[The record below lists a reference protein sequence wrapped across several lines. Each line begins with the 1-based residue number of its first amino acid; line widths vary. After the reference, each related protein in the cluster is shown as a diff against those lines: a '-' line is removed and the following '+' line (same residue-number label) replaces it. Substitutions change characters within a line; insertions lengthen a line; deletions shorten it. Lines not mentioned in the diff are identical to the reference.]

1 MFPEPGE
8 AINRT
13 IEAEA
18 ALTDL
23 YSEALNQWVA
33 ATAAFV
39 VPDLA
44 GVMVNG
50 DPSLVAATIPPDPD
64 GVAETSGVWDQ
75 LSEELILA
83 GLATIYALSV
93 YEAMNALGVD
103 LPSARR
109 GASQDSPAQPVI
121 DAIVRTTQATEAEI
135 TVAHRLVADDP
146 HMSQASADLIDS
158 QREIVAA
165 APGMMRDKIEEAVR
179 AVPTGVDR
187 VEHPTGDV
195 SVIVTERKR
204 EAATQVMTPGS
215 VAVRDVARYQGYQ
228 AAGIQNAA
236 VVDAA
241 RFSEDAPELDKVWI
255 ATIDSRTRPT
265 HFAADG
271 QRAPLAGSF
280 TVGGTHLAYPADP
293 TGPAAEV
300 RNCRCRVGILAKDEE
315 LPSDVD
321 RHTERLNGRDATARN
336 RAGSQADEISR
347 RAERGTVRARDD
359 EDGIGRTAAGTP
371 SEEHDMTVKNTEQGG
386 TTAVLAND
394 GEDEA
399 APVGET
405 FRTFTDC
412 VLALLGESTSDDR
425 MIATDAELSFRTFPL
440 PLMWMQQTGSGF
452 GGHTE
457 AFTVGAIESAKVE
470 GNKIVGSGY
479 LLNTPEADLAANEVA
494 HQVTGPSVDL
504 ASTQW
509 KLVDED
515 GKEISEEEWWDLPI
529 DAKVLQCITAA
540 ELIGTTLVAKP
551 AFGDTSI
558 SLNAERE
565 SRDIAVVASAA
576 EEFRPRTYPT
586 SMFSDPQLS
595 GPTLPTMD
603 DTGRIYGHIACFGA
617 CHRSIQS
624 KCVMAPRTKTDYAHF
639 HTSPAVRLDDGSRIP
654 VGRLTVG
661 TGHAP
666 DAYSGAPAKA
676 HYDNTGTC
684 FALVRVGEDAHGIW
698 FSGVAHPQATPEQ
711 VEMGLTAPLS
721 GDWRD
726 FGQGLELIA
735 ALAVNTPGF
744 AARGRDDEQG
754 RPVALVASLGPA
766 PQHSNAGAPLTAES
780 IADIVE
786 RAVHQAY
793 AKRETDAEVASLIA
807 MANDKVGP
815 PPPPKTPAE
824 ETADLLARAASL

>member
-23 YSEALNQWVA
+23 YSEALNQWVSA
-33 ATAAFV
+33 TVGFVLPGLTAA
-39 VPDLA
+39 
-44 GVMVNG
+44 
-50 DPSLVAATIPPDPD
+50 SLPPDPD
-64 GVAETSGVWDQ
+64 AVGQTSGVWDQ

-83 GLATIYALSV
+83 GLLSIYGLSV
-93 YEAMNALGVD
+93 VEAMNALEVP
-103 LPSARR
+103 LPV
-109 GASQDSPAQPVI
+109 ASLGESRERPAQRVI
-121 DAIVRTTQATEAEI
+121 DSIVRTTEATEAEI
-135 TVAHRLVADDP
+135 VFAHRLIAADP
-146 HMSQASADLIDS
+146 HLSQASVDFIES
-158 QREIVAA
+158 QRGAVSMTPGLMRDKVAA
-165 APGMMRDKIEEAVR
+165 AVQHSSVRGR
-179 AVPTGVDR
+179 AVEDIPPGVD
-187 VEHPTGDV
+187 V
-195 SVIVTERKR
+195 VITRQR
-204 EAATQVMTPGS
+204 EAAAEVLAPGS
-215 VAVRDVARYQGYQ
+215 VAVRDVARHQGYQ
-228 AAGIQNAA
+228 AAGVQNAA
-236 VVDAA
+236 VVEAA
-241 RFSEDAPELDKVWI
+241 RFSEDVDELDKVWI

-271 QRAPLAGSF
+271 QRAPLGGSF
-280 TVGGTHLAYPADP
+280 TVGGAHLAYPADP

-300 RNCRCRVGILAKDEE
+300 RNCRCRVGILAHDEE
-315 LPSDVD
+315 LPSEID
-321 RHTERLNGRDATARN
+321 RHTERLDGRDATARN
-336 RAGSQADEISR
+336 RVGSQADEIAR
-347 RAERGTVRARDD
+347 RADRGTIRARDD
-359 EDGIGRTAAGTP
+359 DDGIGRTAAAEP

-386 TTAVLAND
+386 TTTVLATD
-394 GEDEA
+394 GEGDA
-399 APVGET
+399 ASSET
-405 FRTFTDC
+405 YRTFTDC

-425 MIATDAELSFRTFPL
+425 MIATDADLSFRTFPL
-440 PLMWMQQTGSGF
+440 PLMWMQQTGSGY

-457 AFTVGAIESAKVE
+457 AFTVGAIESAEVKD
-470 GNKIVGSGY
+470 GKIVGSGY

-504 ASTQW
+504 AQTVW

-515 GKEISEEEWWDLPI
+515 GKEISEEDWWDLPM

-558 SLNAERE
+558 TLNAERE
-565 SRDIAVVASAA
+565 TRDIAVVASAA
-576 EEFRPRTYPT
+576 EEFRPRTYPAHL
-586 SMFSDPQLS
+586 FANPNLS

-603 DTGRIYGHIACFGA
+603 DDGRIYGHIACFGA

-624 KCVMAPRTKTDYAHF
+624 KCVMAPRSKTDYAHF

-666 DAYSGAPAKA
+666 DSYSGAPAKA

-684 FALVRVGEDAHGIW
+684 FALVRVGEDEHGIW
-698 FSGVAHPQATPEQ
+698 FSGVAHPNATPDQ
-711 VEMGLTAPLS
+711 VEAGLTAPLS

-744 AARGRDDEQG
+744 AARGRDDDQG
-754 RPVALVASLGPA
+754 RPIALVASLGPSPHADGGYA
-766 PQHSNAGAPLTAES
+766 PNMTAEM
-780 IADIVE
+780 IGEIVE
-786 RAVHQAY
+786 AAVNRAY
-793 AKRETDAEVASLIA
+793 AKRQTDAEVESLIA
-807 MANDKVGP
+807 MATEKVGP
-815 PPPPKTPAE
+815 PPPPKSPRDQVGE
-824 ETADLLARAASL
+824 LLARVR

>member
-23 YSEALNQWVA
+23 YSEALNQWVSA
-33 ATAAFV
+33 TVGFVLPGLTAA
-39 VPDLA
+39 
-44 GVMVNG
+44 
-50 DPSLVAATIPPDPD
+50 SLPPDPD
-64 GVAETSGVWDQ
+64 AVAQSTGVWDQ

-83 GLATIYALSV
+83 GLFSIYGLSV
-93 YEAMNALGVD
+93 VEAMNALEVP
-103 LPSARR
+103 LPV
-109 GASQDSPAQPVI
+109 ASLGESRERPPQRVI
-121 DAIVRTTQATEAEI
+121 DAIVRTTEATEDDI
-135 TVAHRLVADDP
+135 VFAHRLLAGDS
-146 HMSQASADLIDS
+146 HLSQASADFIES
-158 QREIVAA
+158 QREAVSMTPGLIRDKVAA
-165 APGMMRDKIEEAVR
+165 AVREVPAEPEPEITAVITR
-179 AVPTGVDR
+179 Q
-187 VEHPTGDV
+187 
-195 SVIVTERKR
+195 R
-204 EAATQVMTPGS
+204 EAAASVLTPGS
-215 VAVRDVARYQGYQ
+215 VAVRDVARHQGYQ
-228 AAGIQNAA
+228 AAGVQNAA
-236 VVDAA
+236 VVEAA
-241 RFSEDAPELDKVWI
+241 RFSEDVDELDKVWI

-271 QRAPLAGSF
+271 QRAPLGGSF
-280 TVGGTHLAYPADP
+280 TVGGAHLAYPADP

-300 RNCRCRVGILAKDEE
+300 RNCRCRVGILAHDEE
-315 LPSDVD
+315 LPSEID
-321 RHTERLNGRDATARN
+321 RHTERLDGRDATARN
-336 RAGSQADEISR
+336 RVGSQSDEIQR
-347 RAERGTVRARDD
+347 RADRGTIRARDD
-359 EDGIGRTAAGTP
+359 EDGIGRTASAEP

-386 TTAVLAND
+386 TTTVLAND
-394 GEDEA
+394 GEAD
-399 APVGET
+399 APTGET

-412 VLALLGESTSDDR
+412 VIALLGVSTSDDR
-425 MIATDAELSFRTFPL
+425 MIAKDAELSYRSFPH
-440 PLMWMQQTGSGF
+440 PLMWMKQTGSGY

-457 AFTVGAIESAKVE
+457 AFTVGAIESARVD
-470 GNKIVGSGY
+470 GDRVLGSGY
-479 LLNTPEADLAANEVA
+479 LLNTPEADEAATELG
-494 HQVTGPSVDL
+494 HQVTAPSVDL
-504 ASTQW
+504 AQTVW

-515 GKEISEEEWWDLPI
+515 GKEISEEDWWDLPI

-558 SLNAERE
+558 TLNAERE

-576 EEFRPRTYPT
+576 EEFRPRTYPAHL
-586 SMFSDPQLS
+586 FANPNLS

-603 DTGRIYGHIACFGA
+603 DDGRIYGHIACFGA

-624 KCVMAPRTKTDYAHF
+624 KCVMAPRSKTDYAHF

-666 DAYSGAPAKA
+666 DSYSGAPAKA

-684 FALVRVGEDAHGIW
+684 FALVRVGEDEHGIW
-698 FSGVAHPQATPEQ
+698 FSGVAHPNATPDQ
-711 VEMGLTAPLS
+711 VEAGLTAPLS

-754 RPVALVASLGPA
+754 RPIALVASLGPSPHA
-766 PQHSNAGAPLTAES
+766 DGGYASQLTAEA
-780 IADIVE
+780 IGDIVE
-786 RAVHQAY
+786 AAVNRAY
-793 AKRETDAEVASLIA
+793 AKRQTDAEVESLIA
-807 MANDKVGP
+807 MATEKVGP
-815 PPPPKTPAE
+815 PPPPKSPRDQVGE
-824 ETADLLARAASL
+824 LLARAR